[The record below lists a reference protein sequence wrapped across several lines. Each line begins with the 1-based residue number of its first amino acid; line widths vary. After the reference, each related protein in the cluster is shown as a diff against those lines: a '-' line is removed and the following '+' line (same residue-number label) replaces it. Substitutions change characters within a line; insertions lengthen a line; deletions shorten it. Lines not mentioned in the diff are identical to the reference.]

1 MGETDPK
8 QTLSSLRLCVS
19 LCLDR
24 GGEQLGH
31 FLSILADEVAR
42 LQLMVGEME
51 AIDPMAA
58 HIIRQIL
65 SQVEQ
70 VNEGL
75 LDRPDMLEGGI
86 SWWEEWASAN
96 RPTQ

>member
-1 MGETDPK
+1 MGETDPNK
-8 QTLSSLRLCVS
+8 PYPHYASVLS

-31 FLSILADEVAR
+31 FLSIFADEVAR
-42 LQLMVGEME
+42 LQLMVGEIE

-65 SQVEQ
+65 GQVEQ

-86 SWWEEWASAN
+86 SWWEESASAN